1 MGAAVGC
8 EMPIEVALCLPRM
21 TVELRHL
28 RCFLAIAEQGNITR
42 AAEKLHLSQPAVSRT
57 LRQLEAHLGVRLVD
71 RSTHKL
77 ALTTQGERL
86 RERAATALAAVREA
100 LDPAGVGPSP
110 LRVGHAWAALGPHTA
125 TLLRRWEREHPGSP
139 LELLRVDE
147 RTAGLTD
154 GKVDA
159 ALLRT
164 KVSVSAV
171 VCEPVL
177 TERRVAAVPTGSRL
191 AGHRTLSMADFTGE
205 TVAVNPV
212 SGVTTL
218 DLWPVRTRPTRTLEV
233 ANTDDWL
240 AAIAAGRAVGLTTSA
255 TPSVHTYPGVT
266 FLPVT
271 DAPPIRVVL
280 AWRRDRPHP
289 AVPSL
294 LGLARDVVATR

>member
-1 MGAAVGC
+1 
-8 EMPIEVALCLPRM
+8 MPIEVPLCLRRM

-28 RCFLAIAEQGNITR
+28 RCFLAIAEERNLTR
-42 AAEKLHLSQPAVSRT
+42 AAQRLRLTQPAVSRT
-57 LRQLEAHLGVRLVD
+57 LRQLERHLGVRLVD
-71 RSTHKL
+71 RSTHHV
-77 ALTTQGERL
+77 ALTPQGAAFRQ
-86 RERAATALAAVREA
+86 RAAAALDAVEHA
-100 LDPAGVGPSP
+100 LDPARVGTSP

-125 TLLRRWEREHPGSP
+125 TLLRRWERDHPAMP
-139 LELLRVDE
+139 LALLRIDE
-147 RTAGLTD
+147 RTAGLAD

-159 ALLRT
+159 ALLRAA
-164 KVSVSAV
+164 VSAGGL

-177 TERRVAAVPTGSRL
+177 TERRVAAVPAGSGL
-191 AGHRTLSMADFTGE
+191 AARAALTMADFAGE

-218 DLWPVRTRPTRTLEV
+218 DLWPSRTRPRSALEV

-266 FLPVT
+266 FVPVT

-289 AVPSL
+289 AVPAL
-294 LGLARDVVATR
+294 LALTREVVAAR